1 MAFAWATI
9 SDAAWPSTTSRSN
22 GTAVPSGTK
31 RDRAARSSS
40 RSSGVRVMGGSI
52 SGTAG
57 AIGTSA
63 RTWSSVTVASYQ
75 PAMATACSTARCENS
90 EKSTGQSIRLISIIL
105 APRGCDTLG
114 GGTTSTG
121 TFAARTMVCAVD
133 PKIAAAL
140 AVPTAMSSAC
150 RSRERASSSPLA
162 FPKRS
167 TTSTSP
173 AGAPPAGR
181 APHPTPALRAPR
193 PETTARYRSD
203 TRTAGPRSRNSRR
216 HGPARVG
223 RATLA
228 RTLPNTPAH
237 APRRLTD
244 RARTAPSRTGG
255 SEGPPPPV
263 ELSARARPRG
273 ATPFPSPSRARAAI
287 FTPALGAAG
296 CGWVRLGV
304 AGCGRV
310 WPGALG

>member
-1 MAFAWATI
+1 VAPSAGPGTLSTGQGALRNTRSVTEPSSSRSNPVRPRVPRTTRSLRMAFAWATI

-133 PKIAAAL
+133 PK
-140 AVPTAMSSAC
+140 
-150 RSRERASSSPLA
+150 SP
-162 FPKRS
+162 
-167 TTSTSP
+167 
-173 AGAPPAGR
+173 
-181 APHPTPALRAPR
+181 PR
-193 PETTARYRSD
+193 WRC
-203 TRTAGPRSRNSRR
+203 
-216 HGPARVG
+216 
-223 RATLA
+223 
-228 RTLPNTPAH
+228 
-237 APRRLTD
+237 PRR
-244 RARTAPSRTGG
+244 
-255 SEGPPPPV
+255 
-263 ELSARARPRG
+263 
-273 ATPFPSPSRARAAI
+273 
-287 FTPALGAAG
+287 
-296 CGWVRLGV
+296 
-304 AGCGRV
+304 
-310 WPGALG
+310 